1 MHKRNINVK
10 LRILRLTLAVALPLC
25 IWAFRSGLSNLG
37 YFLSVMLIFGAFIN
51 IVGLS
56 ISQNSIHITRYFLYG
71 FIPVNWTFR
80 KELIANA
87 RLFQEVETEYLTGA
101 TNWWDLFAIFFPLRF
116 NLQRLNLKY
125 KRKNGS
131 EGFVKLNLSKEEYKL
146 ISQLFKTE
154 TAITSN

>member
-1 MHKRNINVK
+1 MVLFKRNINSR
-10 LRILRLTLAVALPLC
+10 LRILRLVLVVALPLC

-51 IVGLS
+51 IIGLS

-71 FIPVNWTFR
+71 CIPVNWTFR
-80 KELIANA
+80 KEVIANT
-87 RLFQEVETEYLTGA
+87 RLFQEIETEYLPSSSTLL
-101 TNWWDLFAIFFPLRF
+101 DLVAIFFPIKF
-116 NLQRLNLKY
+116 KLQRLNLKY

-154 TAITSN
+154 TI